1 MSVHRK
7 CNNCVSV
14 TSALLHTR
22 MLLPT
27 STTSSLGLSKPN
39 SLPLSIPRFNP
50 FLSLPPPPAHCVIAL
65 YVIVTTSPLPFSLF
79 ISFPFLLLPG
89 LSSSPSNIYEAWWF
103 CRKKGERCSSSNI
116 RIPPLPLHR
125 CHGNPIIPQPTFGF
139 VINDLDCVLPLF

>member
-14 TSALLHTR
+14 TSALLHNR

-89 LSSSPSNIYEAWWF
+89 LSLH
-103 CRKKGERCSSSNI
+103 
-116 RIPPLPLHR
+116 PPLIFMKHGGSAERRGKDVVHPTSASPHSRSTVATATPSFLNLHS
-125 CHGNPIIPQPTFGF
+125 
-139 VINDLDCVLPLF
+139 DLLSMT